1 MSYTLTVVPWCR
13 LMVRQTIIGEV
24 RIVCFLLCNYDNNRF
39 LPRRI
44 VTLYIFVSLFCFC
57 FFHRSPC
64 TERNQMTFL
73 VIHTQIRER
82 KFNSFVKT
90 LKFLYIELHK
100 IKHFERSDY
109 LPVFLELSDYL
120 PVLAELSDYLP
131 GLAEL
136 SNYLPVLAELSDYL
150 PVLAELVRF
159 SPSTLRTGSA
169 LNI

>member
-13 LMVRQTIIGEV
+13 LMVPQTIIGKV
-24 RIVCFLLCNYDNNRF
+24 RIVCFLLYNYDNNRF

-82 KFNSFVKT
+82 KFNSFGKILGNNAKFPPIDLLLVVYLGPHVCFVSQYHNIKFQT
-90 LKFLYIELHK
+90 L
-100 IKHFERSDY
+100 
-109 LPVFLELSDYL
+109 
-120 PVLAELSDYLP
+120 
-131 GLAEL
+131 
-136 SNYLPVLAELSDYL
+136 
-150 PVLAELVRF
+150 
-159 SPSTLRTGSA
+159 
-169 LNI
+169 